1 MSSLK
6 LENGYVVDGSGQP
19 MFKGNVVVGGDRI
32 IDVSGSDL
40 GVAEETVNISG
51 LILSPGFID
60 MHSHSD
66 LSLLKNPHAESMIRQ
81 GVTTEVI
88 GNCGISVAPVE
99 DETKSQLLG
108 YASPLLGVEDIPVA
122 WRGFGEYLSYMEKA
136 GSALNVTPLVGH
148 GTIRIA
154 VMGFDDRE
162 PSQEELQG
170 MRDLVGKAMEEGAF
184 GMSSGLIYPPGCY
197 ARTPELVELCKVVA
211 GLGGIYSTHIRGEGK
226 TLLDAVKEAIET
238 GQEAGVS
245 VEVSHHKAAGEHVW
259 GMVETTLEMMD
270 EARREGADINCDNYP
285 YTAGW
290 TKLTAVLP
298 DWVKVGGVGDLIKRL
313 RDDEVRERLRREI
326 EGGLPGWSSY
336 YKASGGWDGIMI
348 CQTRGNTAL
357 EGKTIS
363 EVAKERGADPYDVLF
378 DLLVEEEAA
387 PRAVFFMMSEDDV
400 IKVFKHP
407 STMIGSDGIA
417 VSPGGELG
425 RGNPHPRF
433 YGTFPRVIARYVREK
448 AILSLEEAVRKM
460 TSLPAGKLGLNGRGR
475 IVSGAKADLVIFD
488 YKKIKDRAT
497 YQDPHQF
504 PEGIVHVIVNGEFVV
519 REGEQ
524 NRRLPGRILRKNR

>member
-154 VMGFDDRE
+154 VMGFDD
-162 PSQEELQG
+162 
-170 MRDLVGKAMEEGAF
+170 V
-184 GMSSGLIYPPGCY
+184 
-197 ARTPELVELCKVVA
+197 
-211 GLGGIYSTHIRGEGK
+211 
-226 TLLDAVKEAIET
+226 
-238 GQEAGVS
+238 
-245 VEVSHHKAAGEHVW
+245 
-259 GMVETTLEMMD
+259 
-270 EARREGADINCDNYP
+270 
-285 YTAGW
+285 
-290 TKLTAVLP
+290 
-298 DWVKVGGVGDLIKRL
+298 
-313 RDDEVRERLRREI
+313 
-326 EGGLPGWSSY
+326 EGGLLIEP
-336 YKASGGWDGIMI
+336 
-348 CQTRGNTAL
+348 QL
-357 EGKTIS
+357 
-363 EVAKERGADPYDVLF
+363 
-378 DLLVEEEAA
+378 
-387 PRAVFFMMSEDDV
+387 
-400 IKVFKHP
+400 
-407 STMIGSDGIA
+407 STMHVPKEEMGALA
-417 VSPGGELG
+417 VKKMINIIENPTTNVDKTLISVELM
-425 RGNPHPRF
+425 
-433 YGTFPRVIARYVREK
+433 VRE
-448 AILSLEEAVRKM
+448 SCG
-460 TSLPAGKLGLNGRGR
+460 GKG
-475 IVSGAKADLVIFD
+475 
-488 YKKIKDRAT
+488 T
-497 YQDPHQF
+497 
-504 PEGIVHVIVNGEFVV
+504 
-519 REGEQ
+519 
-524 NRRLPGRILRKNR
+524 